1 MQVYTISRV
10 NIKTKKFKVVVILN
24 ILMSK
29 IKMRLKIKSLEI
41 VLVQN

>member
-1 MQVYTISRV
+1 MQVHTISRV